1 MASTRIAGVGR
12 YAPGDPIDNDEL
24 VELTGIEL
32 NKERLEGKIGIK
44 KRHIAHLRNLDETSA
59 DFAERAAREAIEDAG
74 ISAEDVGLFIV
85 GSDTPEYISPSTAV
99 LIQGRI
105 QQGQRATASFD
116 VNTSCA
122 GFVTAYDIAARMMAG
137 NPTMR
142 YGVVVGMYNM
152 PGYVKPGDAFGYS
165 IFADGAAAVVLE
177 RSDAGQG
184 YMDSEFITDG
194 TQWDYVGV
202 YAGGTRK
209 PVTTELLEQGDYGL
223 QLLQRLP
230 GDRNV
235 KLWPPLVQGLAEKA
249 QLEVGDIDHFIFTQI
264 NRSVIQQ
271 VMEILE
277 QPQEKTTT
285 IMDKFGYTGSACV
298 PMAFYEA
305 VKQGRVKR
313 GDTVLLVASGAGL
326 SVGSNIFVY

>member
-1 MASTRIAGVGR
+1 MTTTRIAGIGR

-32 NKERLEGKIGIK
+32 NKERLEEKIGIK
-44 KRHIAHLRNLDETSA
+44 RRHIAHLRGIDETSA

-74 ISAEDVGLFIV
+74 ISPEEVGIFVV

-105 QQGQRATASFD
+105 QGGRRYTASFD
-116 VNTSCA
+116 INTSCA
-122 GFVTAYDIAARMMAG
+122 GFVTAYDAVDRMMAG
-137 NPTMR
+137 NPSLR

-152 PGYVKPGDAFGYS
+152 PAFVREGDAFGYS
-165 IFADGAAAVVLE
+165 IFADGAAAAVLE
-177 RSDAGQG
+177 RTETEAG
-184 YMDSEFITDG
+184 YIDSEFVTDG

-202 YAGGTRK
+202 YAGGSRK
-209 PVTTELLEQGDYGL
+209 PITHKLLDEGDYGL

-235 KLWPPLVQGLAEKA
+235 KLWPPLVERLAEKA
-249 QLEVGDIDHFIFTQI
+249 GRTLKDIDHFIFTQI
-264 NRSVIQQ
+264 NRSVIEE
-271 VMEILE
+271 VMEILG
-277 QPQEKTTT
+277 QPLEKTTT

-305 VKQGRVKR
+305 VKSGRIKR